1 MYRIS
6 IGPLFVVFPGPES
19 YKVDKEILFFFS
31 RKKKSD
37 ERGRVEG
44 MCRVGWGRRRSSSAL
59 ALTGRQARSPS

>member
-19 YKVDKEILFFFS
+19 YKVGKEIPFFFS
-31 RKKKSD
+31 RKKKKSD

-44 MCRVGWGRRRSSSAL
+44 M
-59 ALTGRQARSPS
+59 